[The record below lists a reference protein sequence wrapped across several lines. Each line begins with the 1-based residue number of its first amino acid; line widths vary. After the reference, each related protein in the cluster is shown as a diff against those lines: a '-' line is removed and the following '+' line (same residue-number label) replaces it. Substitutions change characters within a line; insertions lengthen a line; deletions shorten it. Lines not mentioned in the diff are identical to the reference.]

1 MKTMNS
7 NKLLELLQHEVKLI
21 ILQANKWNQL
31 PLELLQYQPG
41 ENKWSIAQVIQH
53 LNFYSRHY
61 IPAIEK
67 KLHYNNYVV
76 STEFK
81 PGWLGDY
88 FTKLMQPS
96 ADNTIT
102 KKMKAPKNAAPVAV
116 PDAKA
121 ELYEFISH
129 QHQLLNILS
138 IAKNVDLNKTRV
150 STSLSSLIKLKL
162 GDTFRFFVAHEQRHA
177 VQVNNI
183 LEAIRHPAHEK
194 NLPLQQV

>member
-1 MKTMNS
+1 MKTINS

-21 ILQANKWNQL
+21 ILQANKWKLL
-31 PLELLQYQPG
+31 PAELLQYQPA

-61 IPAIEK
+61 IPAIEN
-67 KLHYNNYVV
+67 KLHYNTCVAA
-76 STEFK
+76 TEFK

-96 ADNTIT
+96 ADNTIA
-102 KKMKAPKNAAPVAV
+102 KKMKAPKNATPVAV
-116 PDAKA
+116 PHAQE
-121 ELYEFISH
+121 ELDEFINH

-138 IAKNVDLNKTRV
+138 IAKNVDLNKTRIP
-150 STSLSSLIKLKL
+150 TLLSSMIKLKL
-162 GDTFRFFVAHEQRHA
+162 GDTFRFFIAHEQRHA

-183 LEAIRHPAHEK
+183 LATIKHPAHER

>member
-21 ILQANKWNQL
+21 ILQANKWKQL
-31 PLELLQYQPG
+31 PPELLQYQPG

-61 IPAIEK
+61 IPAIEN

-81 PGWLGDY
+81 PGWLGNY

-96 ADNTIT
+96 ADNTIA
-102 KKMKAPKNAAPVAV
+102 KKMKAPKNATPVAV
-116 PDAKA
+116 PHAKT
-121 ELYEFISH
+121 ELDEFISH

-138 IAKNVDLNKTRV
+138 IAKNADLNKTRV
-150 STSLSSLIKLKL
+150 PTSLSSLIKLKL
-162 GDTFRFFVAHEQRHA
+162 GDTFRFFIAHEQRHA

>member
-1 MKTMNS
+1 MKTINS

-21 ILQANKWNQL
+21 ILQANKWKQL
-31 PLELLQYQPG
+31 PAELLQYQPG

-61 IPAIEK
+61 IPAIES
-67 KLHYNNYVV
+67 KLHYNTYVA
-76 STEFK
+76 SSAFK

-96 ADNTIT
+96 AGNTIT
-102 KKMKAPKNAAPVAV
+102 KKMKAQKNATPVAV
-116 PDAKA
+116 PNAQQ
-121 ELYEFISH
+121 ELDEFISH

-150 STSLSSLIKLKL
+150 ATSLSSLIKLKL
-162 GDTFRFFVAHEQRHA
+162 GDTFRFFIAHEQRHA

-183 LEAIRHPAHEK
+183 LESIKHPAYERS
-194 NLPLQQV
+194 LPLQEV